1 MQLKIGVVLIMRIKR
16 QMMKPWT
23 TQKIYIFWVHIKH
36 PKGKYGSS
44 QIEFLKRQR
53 ARNAKKQDS

>member
-1 MQLKIGVVLIMRIKR
+1 VLKYPDDLYVMGAYDIS
-16 QMMKPWT
+16 
-23 TQKIYIFWVHIKH
+23 
-36 PKGKYGSS
+36 KGKYGSS